1 MKLRIK
7 FGLLVCLVMSSGYIA
22 TKALQT
28 ITPAAAAATP
38 YEEVYAGYTAAA
50 ENAEYYLRDY
60 DGYVGVFASLRS
72 AAPVEVTDI
81 ELSCLRDADRA
92 MIQSGLPVSD
102 RTQLLTLLEDL
113 GS

>member
-7 FGLLVCLVMSSGYIA
+7 FGLLVCLIMSSGYLA

-28 ITPAAAAATP
+28 ITPAASAAAP
-38 YEEVYAGYTAAA
+38 YEEVYAGYATASDS
-50 ENAEYYLRDY
+50 AEYYLRDY
-60 DGYVGVFASLRS
+60 DGYVGVFASNRGGI
-72 AAPVEVTDI
+72 PVEVTDI

-92 MIQSGLPVSD
+92 MIRSGLPVSD